1 MQRESP
7 NGRGAKLV
15 MPIRKGAPPLPSS
28 WPGMGQPAVRWY
40 YRDEAGY
47 PLFAV
52 LRFDQPGKPKTI
64 RPATLWQMPD
74 GKMAWQLK
82 AAHAPRAIYNLD
94 KLAKHPEAPV
104 LVVEGEKAADAAS
117 KLFPD
122 WIVTTSGSAT
132 SATTASWSPLAG
144 RRVAIWPD
152 ADEPGRKYAE
162 EVHQALQ
169 DLGVASVSVVALPD
183 GLPEKWDLA
192 DLETS
197 PVPGLDAGA
206 ALALIKEASR
216 EKTGAWD
223 HPTLPLPAS
232 NGQATGAW
240 IVGDV
245 RRMLTEPPPPV
256 RWLVE
261 GLIPGGVP
269 GVLAA
274 RAGAGKSMTALSIGM
289 GLASGLGV
297 MGRPVSMEEARG
309 VLFVGLEDDEA
320 EFHRRFARGLE
331 LLKEDPQWTQGREG
345 GLLRRLRPLF
355 PNRTSGE
362 ALYLEGQWRTL
373 AEMANAIP
381 GGCGLIILDTLA
393 RMADGDENKASDI
406 RPFNE
411 AVSALAQAT
420 GATVLSIHH
429 VGKGN
434 DAPSDKKLWQR
445 LHPEALRGSSAVEA
459 AARFI
464 IQMAALSPS
473 EAQATGLEVDRALRG
488 GYVAMHLSKLS
499 SSEKGDTIL
508 LERRQAGEPGAGFL
522 SLHPESER
530 ILALIQGASA
540 VLKLTKRDEVLLAIA
555 EAGGLAGLDPKVAA
569 PSIWPDSGN
578 PRGQWDKSLHA
589 LRKAGLLGE
598 LRLTDLGLAKA
609 ETLGSGSSFPSG
621 SLGGWKG
628 RKIDPNSGNS
638 SSGRKIDDGHFKPEG
653 PETLD
658 LPGGRWGAEE
668 AEDPTSLVAGAIF
681 HPSGMAED
689 PSGLSFHPEDAR
701 EVAL

>member
-1 MQRESP
+1 MSATEP
-7 NGRGAKLV
+7 KLV

-28 WPGMGQPAVRWY
+28 WPGLGQPSARWY
-40 YRDEAGY
+40 YRDEAGF

-52 LRFDQPGKPKTI
+52 LRFDPPGKSKVI
-64 RPATLWQMPD
+64 RPATLWQMAD
-74 GKMAWQLK
+74 GTMAWQLK
-82 AAHAPRAIYNLD
+82 VAPAPRAIYNLH
-94 KLAKHPEAPV
+94 KLTKNPEAPV

-117 KLFPD
+117 RLFPD
-122 WIVTTSGSAT
+122 WVVTTSGSAT
-132 SATTASWSPLAG
+132 SAKAASWAALAG
-144 RRVAIWPD
+144 RRVVIWPD
-152 ADEPGRKYAE
+152 ADDPGRKYAE
-162 EVHQALQ
+162 EVHRAVQ
-169 DLGVASVSVVALPD
+169 DAGAARAGIVELPEALPD
-183 GLPEKWDLA
+183 KWDLA
-192 DLETS
+192 DLETN
-197 PVPGLDAGA
+197 PVQGLDAQA
-206 ALALIKEASR
+206 ALALIEEASR
-216 EKTGAWD
+216 EKTGVWD
-223 HPTLPLPAS
+223 HPTLTMPATD
-232 NGQATGAW
+232 GQATGAW

-245 RRMLTEPPPPV
+245 GRMLTEPPPLV
-256 RWLVE
+256 RWLVD

-331 LLKEDPQWTQGREG
+331 LLKEDPQWTPAREG
-345 GLLRRLRPLF
+345 RLLRRLLPLF
-355 PNRTSGE
+355 PNRASGE
-362 ALYLEGQWRTL
+362 ALYLRDQWRSL
-373 AEMANAIP
+373 ADLANAIP

-420 GATVLSIHH
+420 GAAVLSIHH

-434 DAPSDKKLWQR
+434 DAPSEKKLWQR

-488 GYVAMHLSKLS
+488 GYVAMHLSKMN

-555 EAGGLAGLDPKVAA
+555 ETGGLAGLDPKVAA

-589 LRKAGLLGE
+589 LRKAGLLGD

-609 ETLGSGSSFPSG
+609 ETLGSGSSFPSA

-628 RKIDPNSGNS
+628 RKIGPSPDES
-638 SSGRKIDDGHFKPEG
+638 SSGRKIDSGPIEPEG
-653 PETLD
+653 PKTLD
-658 LPGGRWGAEE
+658 LPGGRWGAED
-668 AEDPTSLVAGAIF
+668 AEDPAALVAGAIF
-681 HPSGMAED
+681 HPSGRPED
-689 PSGLSFHPEDAR
+689 PTPASSGIFRAEEAK
-701 EVAL
+701 EGAL

>member
-1 MQRESP
+1 MSVTDP
-7 NGRGAKLV
+7 KLV
-15 MPIRKGAPPLPSS
+15 MPARKGAPPLPTS
-28 WPGMGQPAVRWY
+28 WPGLGQPSARWY
-40 YRDEAGY
+40 YRDEAGF

-52 LRFDQPGKPKTI
+52 LRFDPPGGPKVI
-64 RPATLWQMPD
+64 RPASLWQMPD
-74 GKMAWQLK
+74 GTMAWRLK
-82 AAHAPRAIYNLD
+82 AAPAPRAIYNLD
-94 KLAKHPEAPV
+94 KLAKNPDATV
-104 LVVEGEKAADAAS
+104 LVVEGEKAAETAS
-117 KLFPD
+117 KLFSE
-122 WIVTTSGSAT
+122 WVVTTSGSAT
-132 SATTASWSPLAG
+132 SAKAANWAPLG
-144 RRVAIWPD
+144 HRRVAIWPD
-152 ADEPGRKYAE
+152 ADDPGRKYAE
-162 EVHQALQ
+162 EVQRAVQAA
-169 DLGVASVSVVALPD
+169 GAACVSIVELPGAVPD
-183 GLPEKWDLA
+183 KWDLA
-192 DLETS
+192 DLETN
-197 PVPGLDAGA
+197 PVQGLDAQV
-206 ALALIKEASR
+206 ALTLIEEASR
-216 EKTGAWD
+216 ERTAAWD
-223 HPTLPLPAS
+223 HPTLPLPVPD
-232 NGQATGAW
+232 GHATGAW
-240 IVGDV
+240 IMGDV
-245 RRMLTEPPPPV
+245 QRMLTDPPPPV

-297 MGRPVSMEEARG
+297 MGRPVSTEEARG
-309 VLFVGLEDDEA
+309 VLFVGLEDDEP

-331 LLKEDPQWTQGREG
+331 LLKEDPLWTPGREG

-355 PNRTSGE
+355 PNRASGE
-362 ALYLEGQWRTL
+362 AHYLRDQWRNL
-373 AEMANAIP
+373 ADMANAIP

-393 RMADGDENKASDI
+393 RMSDGDENKASDI

-420 GATVLSIHH
+420 RAAVLSIHH

-434 DAPSDKKLWQR
+434 DAPSEKKLWQR

-473 EAQATGLEVDRALRG
+473 EAQTTGLEVDRALRG
-488 GYVAMHLSKLS
+488 GYVVMHLSKMS
-499 SSEKGDTIL
+499 SSEKGDTLL

-540 VLKLTKRDEVLLAIA
+540 VLKLTKRDEVLLAVA
-555 EAGGLAGLDPKVAA
+555 EAGGLAGLDPKAA
-569 PSIWPDSGN
+569 AQSIWPDSGN

-589 LRKAGLLGE
+589 LRKAGLLGD

-628 RKIDPNSGNS
+628 RKIAPASS
-638 SSGRKIDDGHFKPEG
+638 EPSSGWKIGDVAIKPEG

-658 LPGGRWGAEE
+658 LPGGRWGAEDV
-668 AEDPTSLVAGAIF
+668 EDPAAFLAGAIF
-681 HPSGMAED
+681 HPSRRPEDPVPATSGFLLAED
-689 PSGLSFHPEDAR
+689 TTEGVL
-701 EVAL
+701 

>member
-1 MQRESP
+1 
-7 NGRGAKLV
+7 
-15 MPIRKGAPPLPSS
+15 
-28 WPGMGQPAVRWY
+28 
-40 YRDEAGY
+40 
-47 PLFAV
+47 
-52 LRFDQPGKPKTI
+52 
-64 RPATLWQMPD
+64 
-74 GKMAWQLK
+74 MAWQLK
-82 AAHAPRAIYNLD
+82 AAPAPRAIYNLH
-94 KLAKHPEAPV
+94 KLAKNSKAPV

-117 KLFPD
+117 KHFPD
-122 WIVTTSGSAT
+122 WVVTTSGSAT
-132 SATTASWSPLAG
+132 SATAANWSPLAG

-152 ADEPGRKYAE
+152 ADDPGRKYAE

-169 DLGVASVSVVALPD
+169 ALGVASAGIVALPD

-197 PVPGLDAGA
+197 PVPDLDAEA
-206 ALALIKEASR
+206 ALALIEEAAR
-216 EKTGAWD
+216 ERCMARE
-223 HPTLPLPAS
+223 HPTLPLPSA
-232 NGQATGAW
+232 NGGGAGPW

-245 RRMLTEPPPPV
+245 RRMLTESPPPV

-320 EFHRRFARGLE
+320 EFHRRLARGLE
-331 LLKEDPQWTQGREG
+331 LLKEDPEWTQGREG

-362 ALYLEGQWRTL
+362 SLYLEDQWRNL
-373 AEMANAIP
+373 ADMASAIP

-420 GATVLSIHH
+420 GAAVLSIHH

-488 GYVAMHLSKLS
+488 GYVALHLSKMS
-499 SSEKGDTIL
+499 ASEKGDTIL
-508 LERRQAGEPGAGFL
+508 LERRQADEPGAGFL
-522 SLHPESER
+522 GLHPDSER
-530 ILALIQGASA
+530 ILTLIQGASA

-555 EAGGLAGLDPKVAA
+555 EAGGLGGLDPKVAA
-569 PSIWPDSGN
+569 PFIWPDSGN

-598 LRLTDLGLAKA
+598 IRLTDLGLAKV
-609 ETLGSGSSFPSG
+609 ETLGSGSPFPSG

-628 RKIDPNSGNS
+628 RKITPNPGES
-638 SSGRKIDDGHFKPEG
+638 SSGRKIEDGHIESEG
-653 PETLD
+653 PKALD

-681 HPSGMAED
+681 HP
-689 PSGLSFHPEDAR
+689 EDAR